1 MITYLSLPK
10 ENFPEV
16 VFPQIYV
23 STIYRG
29 SPTDIENLIS
39 KEIEKEVKSI
49 EGVKKITS
57 NSIQNYS
64 SVIIEFETD
73 KPEFTGEMTMTV
85 QLADDPGGTNVTL
98 RYDNVPPAIRPED
111 NAEGSRQSLNKLAAL
126 LE

>member
-1 MITYLSLPK
+1 MQDIDKEFKPTSWAIDNKVAIYVATVAITLFGLITYLRLPK

-64 SVIIEFETD
+64 SVIVEFETD
-73 KPEFTGEMTMTV
+73 V
-85 QLADDPGGTNVTL
+85 DV
-98 RYDNVPPAIRPED
+98 
-111 NAEGSRQSLNKLAAL
+111 AEAKIDVKDA
-126 LE
+126 

>member
-1 MITYLSLPK
+1 MKDIEKEFKPTSWSIDNRVSIYVATVAITLFGLITYLRLPK

-49 EGVKKITS
+49 
-57 NSIQNYS
+57 
-64 SVIIEFETD
+64 
-73 KPEFTGEMTMTV
+73 
-85 QLADDPGGTNVTL
+85 
-98 RYDNVPPAIRPED
+98 
-111 NAEGSRQSLNKLAAL
+111 
-126 LE
+126 